1 MPTTQSMSY
10 ESTLPN
16 MDTPRATTRGLDGM
30 NCEQAYESAANFGV
44 ITSIRSDGFLRQCP
58 KNTLLSST
66 MSCPF
71 YMLQYHR
78 DRMLAAA
85 KDFGLKGA
93 CNLLDGPEASS
104 ALKGILENHLASSY
118 GDREYRH
125 PLKVNTYAIINS
137 HVDYH

>member
-1 MPTTQSMSY
+1 MSF
-10 ESTLPN
+10 ESTLPK
-16 MDTPRATTRGLDGM
+16 MDIPQATTCGLDGM
-30 NCEQAYESAANFGV
+30 NREQAYESAANIGV
-44 ITSIRSDGFLRQCP
+44 ITSIRSDGFLRQCH
-58 KNTLLSST
+58 KNTLLSSS

-93 CNLLDGPEASS
+93 CNLLDGPEATSS
-104 ALKGILENHLASSY
+104 LKDILENHLANSY

-125 PLKVNTYAIINS
+125 PLKVNTYAITNS
-137 HVDYH
+137 HFDYH